1 MTYLNAALTL
11 MMHLLI
17 HIDQVHNTL
26 CWWFVINKTC
36 FLHFSFLNLHLGVF
50 SVPFRDAFCETGRA
64 DYKPR
69 CSDRRLY
76 LTSLSLSYFQLSL
89 FHFQLWYEFHFLLS
103 FFSVFGG
110 VVAGREGQIT
120 NPDAQIGAHYHSQP
134 QLKQPGENKKIFSR
148 IISALLCFLMELL
161 AKVLIWPHLKSSTFQ
176 GLVSLKFSYG
186 VNVNYCPPI
195 FLT

>member
-1 MTYLNAALTL
+1 MLHAYGCICVAPILGLAMSWWLSVSFLCISFHSLNHICICMCSPNRLSQPTPLMHAYMCVCCTYIRAHGRLVSVLMTYLNAALTL
-11 MMHLLI
+11 MMLLLI

-76 LTSLSLSYFQLSL
+76 LTSLSLSYFQLPCKYL
-89 FHFQLWYEFHFLLS
+89 RMMVIL
-103 FFSVFGG
+103 
-110 VVAGREGQIT
+110 
-120 NPDAQIGAHYHSQP
+120 
-134 QLKQPGENKKIFSR
+134 
-148 IISALLCFLMELL
+148 
-161 AKVLIWPHLKSSTFQ
+161 
-176 GLVSLKFSYG
+176 
-186 VNVNYCPPI
+186 NVCG
-195 FLT
+195 